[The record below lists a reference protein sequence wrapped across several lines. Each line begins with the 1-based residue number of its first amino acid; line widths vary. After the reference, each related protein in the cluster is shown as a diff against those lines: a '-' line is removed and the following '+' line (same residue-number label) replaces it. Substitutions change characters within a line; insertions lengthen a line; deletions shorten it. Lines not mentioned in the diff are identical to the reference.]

1 MNGKIL
7 TTTISIALL
16 ATTAAIAADPKDS
29 ISLPDTWVV
38 AEAPAARQQA
48 GQNVIPMEEIIN
60 QFENRYNGKVVG
72 IELDREA
79 RGDYYELE
87 LYDNEGYKWE
97 LDVDAYTGDVLKEER
112 ERHNY

>member
-1 MNGKIL
+1 MNGRIL
-7 TTTISIALL
+7 TMTISIALL
-16 ATTAAIAADPKDS
+16 GTTAAIAADSIDS
-29 ISLPDTWVV
+29 INLPDTWVV
-38 AEAPAARQQA
+38 AEAPVARQQG
-48 GQNVIPMEEIIN
+48 GQNVIPMEEIISR
-60 QFENRYNGKVVG
+60 FESQYNGKVVG

-87 LYDNEGYKWE
+87 LFDNEGYEWE